1 MRFAAILFL
10 ALAWSAPAYA
20 QRDPVHEALDAYA
33 LYQTDITEMLELQ
46 VMGPEDIDAA
56 LERAVRHDPARVS
69 QGWIAYGAL
78 TAAQSPAFVRGVRSR
93 VTAAGRAPVLRQ
105 VRRDI
110 TYARRR
116 PPGAGEAI
124 QLILAAGAAD
134 GARLATAGARYQE
147 FGDRLEVSAWAHD
160 TAALRDARNTRLRA
174 LSQHR
179 RALNPAQAPILHI
192 NAASASPLTN
202 AEAFGGARFWDAL
215 AARASARP
223 PTTAWRESTVA
234 APSTDRMLTLA
245 ALVILNAAPSEPT
258 RVAAMLDD
266 QRTRHCLAMEQLQ
279 LRQCASV
286 ANYANEDAYCL
297 ARHGLTAPGQCFAAI
312 AVAP

>member
-1 MRFAAILFL
+1 MRFVAILFL

-33 LYQTDITEMLELQ
+33 LYQNDITHLLEHQ
-46 VMGPEDIDAA
+46 VLSPPDIDRT

-124 QLILAAGAAD
+124 QLILAASAAD
-134 GARLATAGARYQE
+134 GARLATAGARYRAI
-147 FGDRLEVSAWAHD
+147 GDTLDISAWTPS
-160 TAALRDARNTRLRA
+160 TAALRDARNGRLRA
-174 LSQHR
+174 LSRHR
-179 RALNPAQAPILHI
+179 RDIDPAQAPLLHI
-192 NAASASPLTN
+192 NAATAAPLTN
-202 AEAFGGARFWDAL
+202 ADAFGGTRFWDAL
-215 AARASARP
+215 AARASPEPPATAR
-223 PTTAWRESTVA
+223 RESTVA

-245 ALVILNAAPSEPT
+245 ALVILEAAPSEPT

-266 QRTRHCLAMEQLQ
+266 QRTRDCLAMEQLQ